1 MSWSLVTQRRDESG
15 QLSSRFI
22 AEGRSLICGLRL
34 KPSPGAASGVLPAR
48 QLALSVERCLYQL
61 SVPTSESGEPKDFVV
76 TSALHHS
83 LSHRLQVHSSSGPL
97 AVEP

>member
-61 SVPTSESGEPKDFVV
+61 SVLLQKAVSRKTLSLR
-76 TSALHHS
+76 LHCIT
-83 LSHRLQVHSSSGPL
+83 R
-97 AVEP
+97 